1 MNILPKPPYQSLSKF
16 RDCIYNKV
24 YMLPIKQVKIKEWS
38 NNPELKTK
46 QVQPQ
51 IRDVEIL

>member
-1 MNILPKPPYQSLSKF
+1 MKILPQPPPYQQLKF
-16 RDCIYNKV
+16 YDLCNQV
-24 YMLPIKQVKIKEWS
+24 YKLPIKQVKIKEWS